1 MGRTILMD
9 ISEWDVVATADLH
22 LGNNSGMGTIDNKG
36 INSFLYI
43 KHNVFVEIIECAI
56 NNDATLVVCGDIF
69 DSPTLDPITMRMF
82 HSCLH
87 KIITGKLSVIFLSGN
102 HDFNGIDS
110 VLGTYGKLDFANI
123 YFVDS
128 PKVIKIKDIEYY
140 CVPYLGK
147 TVEQQYEMVKVM
159 ANRAKDSSTKKKIL
173 LLHYPIIGCKY
184 DAGAKAQSGFNLRKV
199 MDECNPFMFAL
210 AGDFHDRQLLAGVPN
225 FLYLGQPYWSD
236 FSSVGKK
243 RGYTVFNSETK
254 KRRIVEPLNC
264 PRFHEIVGI
273 TKSSDIDGNFE
284 NMIVKI
290 HADPE
295 VDPKDIYDKCYA
307 LGAIKVLVRRKR
319 KLMAGDAEGT
329 KYKFNTDRRTAVDVF
344 ARSNAPKNADI
355 NKIIE
360 AGNNALQEVRKK
372 HGEIE

>member
-1 MGRTILMD
+1 MD
-9 ISEWDVVATADLH
+9 ISEWDIVGSADLH
-22 LGNNSGMGTIDNKG
+22 LGNSSGMGTIDNRG
-36 INSFLYI
+36 VNSFLYI
-43 KHNVFVEIIECAI
+43 KRDAFKEIINYAF
-56 NNDATLVVCGDIF
+56 NNNATLVICGDIF
-69 DSPTLDPITMRMF
+69 DSPTVDAFTMDVF
-82 HSCLH
+82 HECLSLIIDK
-87 KIITGKLSVIFLSGN
+87 KIPTVIIGGN
-102 HDFNGIDS
+102 HDFNGIKS
-110 VLGTYGKLDFANI
+110 TVGSYAELKLNGI
-123 YFVDS
+123 YFVDT
-128 PKVIKIKDIEYY
+128 PKVIKVKDIEYY
-140 CVPYLGK
+140 CVPYMGK
-147 TVEQQYEMVKVM
+147 TIEQQYEMVKIM
-159 ANRAKDSSTKKKIL
+159 INRAKDSNVKKRML

-184 DAGAKAQSGFNLRKV
+184 DAGAKANTGFNLRKLT
-199 MDECNPFMFAL
+199 DECNPFMQIW

-264 PRFHEIVGI
+264 PRFHEITGI
-273 TKSSDIDGNFE
+273 SKSSDIDGNFE
-284 NMIVKI
+284 NMIVKV

-319 KLMAGDAEGT
+319 KLMTGDAEGT
-329 KYKFNTDRRTAVDVF
+329 KYKFNTDRRSAIDIF

-355 NKIIE
+355 NRIIE
-360 AGNNALQEVRKK
+360 AGNNALKEVRKK